1 MSQLLG
7 EGPDKL
13 ADFIRKSRGNSED
26 FQFVNSMGLSAKL
39 DGIAIEIAEKQEM
52 KIQNRFSRAPD

>member
-39 DGIAIEIAEKQEM
+39 DGIAIEIAE
-52 KIQNRFSRAPD
+52 

>member
-1 MSQLLG
+1 MSQLL

-13 ADFIRKSRGNSED
+13 ADLIRKSRGNSED

-39 DGIAIEIAEKQEM
+39 DDKAIEIAE
-52 KIQNRFSRAPD
+52 

>member
-39 DGIAIEIAEKQEM
+39 DDMAIEIAEEQEM

>member
-13 ADFIRKSRGNSED
+13 AEFIRKSRGNSED

-39 DGIAIEIAEKQEM
+39 DDMAIEIAEEQEM